1 MENRIREIMS
11 DVLGVPKENLNDTSS
26 TMTMEN
32 WDSLNHMKLVMA
44 LEEEF
49 GVQFTDE
56 EILQMQDV
64 VSITKVIAK
73 YKNVRT

>member
-1 MENRIREIMS
+1 MESRIREVMS
-11 DVLGVPKENLNDTSS
+11 DVLGVPKEDLNDASS
-26 TMTMEN
+26 TTTMEN
-32 WDSLNHMKLVMA
+32 WDSLNHMKLVVA

-49 GVQFTDE
+49 GIQFTDE

-64 VSITKVIAK
+64 LSIKKVIAK